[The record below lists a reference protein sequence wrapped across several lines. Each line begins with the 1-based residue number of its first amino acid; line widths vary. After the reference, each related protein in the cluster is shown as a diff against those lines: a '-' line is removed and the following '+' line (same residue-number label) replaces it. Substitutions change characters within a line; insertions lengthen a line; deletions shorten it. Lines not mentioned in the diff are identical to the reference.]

1 MDTPIADLRKDYT
14 LDGLDRPDVLTDPI
28 AQFGVWFE
36 EALAADLLEPNA
48 MVLSTVHPDGSPSG
62 RVVLLK
68 GFDERGFVFYS
79 NYQSQKAADMETHSL
94 AALTFWW
101 DKLERQV
108 RIEGRV
114 EQVSASESDA
124 YFAVRPRGSQIGA
137 WVSAQSAVIDSREVL
152 YQKQVELEAHFAQT
166 TIERPPHWGG
176 YRVVPASVEFW
187 QGRSSRLHDRLR
199 YRREAQN
206 WLIERLSP

>member
-1 MDTPIADLRKDYT
+1 MDVPIAGLRKDYT
-14 LDGLDRPDVLTDPI
+14 LNGLDKPDVLEDPI
-28 AQFGVWFE
+28 AQFGVWFG
-36 EALAADLLEPNA
+36 EALAADLIEPNA
-48 MVLSTVHPDGSPSG
+48 MVLSTIHPNGSPSG

-68 GFDERGFVFYS
+68 GFDEQGFVFYT
-79 NYQSQKAADMETHSL
+79 NYQSQKAADIQAHSL

-114 EQVSASESDA
+114 KPVSSFESDA
-124 YFAVRPRGSQIGA
+124 YFDVRPRGSQIGA
-137 WVSAQSAVIDSREVL
+137 WVSAQSQVIESREVL
-152 YQKQVELEAHFAQT
+152 YQKQAELEAHFAQT
-166 TIERPPHWGG
+166 TIVRPPHWGG
-176 YRVVPASVEFW
+176 YRVVPESVEFW